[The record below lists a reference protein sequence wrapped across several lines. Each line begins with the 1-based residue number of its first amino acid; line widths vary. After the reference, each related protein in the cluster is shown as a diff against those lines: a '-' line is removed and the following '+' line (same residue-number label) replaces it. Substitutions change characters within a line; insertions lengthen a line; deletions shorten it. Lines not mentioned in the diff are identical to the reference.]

1 MRGMRPEE
9 AREFCEQDEDPAE
22 VSALFDAAKRE
33 GRLEQTGPP
42 PEPPP
47 MRELA
52 DQVRRLLLELRL
64 RDRIVK
70 LLRDAFSLFEVH
82 GAMHFWGSDRSR
94 SDSTRSHRR

>member
-9 AREFCEQDEDPAE
+9 AREFCEEDEDPAK
-22 VSALFDAAKRE
+22 VFALFDAAERE
-33 GRLEQTGPP
+33 GRLKQTGPP

-64 RDRIVK
+64 RDRIVR
-70 LLRDAFSLFEVH
+70 LLRGVSSMIEGH
-82 GAMHFWGSDRSR
+82 GKVR
-94 SDSTRSHRR
+94 